1 MSLFNGK
8 QEGKTDKA
16 GFKLNSRMLLKV
28 KDNKVNVCKYDGDGI
43 TYFWGF
49 YIIVET
55 LILCYKLSHYKA
67 LSITSAASYN
77 LIYFFIET
85 A

>member
-8 QEGKTDKA
+8 QEGKIDKS

-43 TYFWGF
+43 TYLELLYYSRDFN
-49 YIIVET
+49 IVQGT
-55 LILCYKLSHYKA
+55 QHYLSSF
-67 LSITSAASYN
+67 L
-77 LIYFFIET
+77 
-85 A
+85 